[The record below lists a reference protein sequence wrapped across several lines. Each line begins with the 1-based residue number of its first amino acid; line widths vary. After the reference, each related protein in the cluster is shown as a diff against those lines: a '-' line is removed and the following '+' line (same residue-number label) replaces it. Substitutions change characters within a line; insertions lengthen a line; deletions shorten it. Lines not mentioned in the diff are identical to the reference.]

1 MLISRIDDE
10 GYFAATLGCTVPAI
24 HLELKILKVALH
36 QSTHILYF
44 RIFLN
49 VSLLSLHNLYQ

>member
-24 HLELKILKVALH
+24 HLELKILKVTLH

-44 RIFLN
+44 RIF
-49 VSLLSLHNLYQ
+49 